1 MIVAAV
7 GVEKGRTQRVLLR
20 RNFPEPMITYLCIH
34 LLLNLVYFLVYFRST
49 HNSIRSR
56 HGRIGA
62 STAARMFFPRVCF
75 PTHDA
80 PSNFQD
86 EPNVRVHDNDREYC
100 RKGNAGGNTV
110 IVVVWLFVKRV

>member
-1 MIVAAV
+1 MCY
-7 GVEKGRTQRVLLR
+7 GRQVVRACV
-20 RNFPEPMITYLCIH
+20 
-34 LLLNLVYFLVYFRST
+34 RSFVR
-49 HNSIRSR
+49 SFVRSR